1 MSRTGEERRR
11 SVCVCVRQAETG
23 GQRRR
28 FGTFGE
34 QPGGGAQ
41 RGTGMRQHPSADS
54 RAAAC
59 GPTGEGRTGRTHTAP
74 AVTHSLPAACVCE
87 SSQQFINEA
96 ETISPI
102 KYDIN

>member
-1 MSRTGEERRR
+1 MDDEPLYRRVVCLEPER
-11 SVCVCVRQAETG
+11 SVGGPCVCVCVRQAETG

-74 AVTHSLPAACVCE
+74 AVTHSLPAACVCVCV
-87 SSQQFINEA
+87 
-96 ETISPI
+96 
-102 KYDIN
+102 